1 VPMADA
7 PIRRSPHAGGG
18 IAGSG
23 PSQAPTAL
31 ERALVDERAQ
41 LVGLAYRITGSR
53 VDAEDIVQEAWE
65 RARRTDPDAI
75 DRPGAWLTTVVS
87 RLALDHLRAS
97 QRRRETYVGP
107 WLPEPVVT
115 EGGRA
120 ASVHPGLG
128 ADPSHIAELAES
140 LTFGFL
146 RLLEALAPVE
156 RAVFVLSDVFGVPF
170 PEIARTVE
178 RTPDACRQ
186 IAARAR
192 RRVRDDGRDHLAP
205 PDAERVA
212 DDLTAALAGGEFDR
226 VIELLAPD
234 VVLVSDGGPERHA
247 ARRPVVGS
255 DRVGRLVANLG
266 RRGLADGMRIE
277 RAHLN
282 GLPGGVVLLP
292 DGTPYMALLV
302 SVSGG
307 RVDALYAVVNPDKV
321 AALAITGPIT

>member
-1 VPMADA
+1 MEVPGREPD
-7 PIRRSPHAGGG
+7 GGW
-18 IAGSG
+18 AS
-23 PSQAPTAL
+23 AL
-31 ERALVDERAQ
+31 ERNLVEDRPR

-87 RLALDHLRAS
+87 RLALDHLRAA

-115 EGGRA
+115 DSWPA
-120 ASVHPGLG
+120 ASVHPEPGS
-128 ADPSHIAELAES
+128 DPSHVAELAES

-170 PEIARTVE
+170 PEIARTVD

-186 IAARAR
+186 IATRAR

-212 DDLTAALAGGEFDR
+212 DDLTAALAGGEYDR

-234 VVLVSDGGPERHA
+234 VVLVSDGGADHYA

-255 DRVGRLVANLG
+255 DRVGRFVVNLA
-266 RRGLADGMRIE
+266 RRGVAGGVRLE

-282 GLPGGVVLLP
+282 GLPGGVVLDANGRP
-292 DGTPYMALLV
+292 VMAMLV

-307 RVDALYAVVNPDKV
+307 LVDEFYAVVNPDKL